1 MHTMSNHGCECGGG
15 ARSWESYRGWCVWPL
30 LPGTKLGVG
39 SRKGAAAVGYGGT
52 RKGGRKLQAHGTMAA
67 SEHLERGVS
76 GTAGPMPGRGNAS
89 CASPRRVQDHEE
101 SGCCC
106 FRLRRKGGERSH

>member
-1 MHTMSNHGCECGGG
+1 MAASAAEARGAGKVIEGG
-15 ARSWESYRGWCVWPL
+15 ACGRCCQAPSLALAAGKVRQPWATAA
-30 LPGTKLGVG
+30 PG
-39 SRKGAAAVGYGGT
+39 
-52 RKGGRKLQAHGTMAA
+52 KGGRKLQAHGTMAA
-67 SEHLERGVS
+67 SEHAERGVS